1 MNKKQINDELQLC
14 IDILDT
20 THNVVVANKL
30 RRIKESLR
38 NEWDLSDFYM
48 ELMKKE
54 LDYYETTTN

>member
-1 MNKKQINDELQLC
+1 MNKKQIDDELQLC

-20 THNVVVANKL
+20 THNIVVANKL
-30 RRIKESLR
+30 RRIRESLH

-54 LDYYETTTN
+54 LDY

>member
-1 MNKKQINDELQLC
+1 MNKPQIIEELELS
-14 IDILDT
+14 IYMLDLSDNT
-20 THNVVVANKL
+20 LIANKL

-54 LDYYETTTN
+54 LYYYEKQL

>member
-14 IDILDT
+14 IDILDAA
-20 THNVVVANKL
+20 HNIVVANKL
-30 RRIKESLR
+30 RRIKESLC

-54 LDYYETTTN
+54 LDYYENES

>member
-30 RRIKESLR
+30 RRIRESLH
-38 NEWDLSDFYM
+38 NEWDLSDFYL

-54 LDYYETTTN
+54 LDYYENES